1 MLRKPLDQ
9 ASPSQNKPAACHVL
23 EPRPT
28 SAVEDEDDD
37 EYENDYNHRIDRTR
51 FSLAS
56 SPFRASIKAT
66 EAYDRKSIVRTDR
79 T

>member
-1 MLRKPLDQ
+1 M
-9 ASPSQNKPAACHVL
+9 A
-23 EPRPT
+23 EPGIGRGKLIGCVFVPFVFEL
-28 SAVEDEDDD
+28 SFCSSNAVEDE
-37 EYENDYNHRIDRTR
+37 YENAIDRTP

-56 SPFRASIKAT
+56 RPDRGSIKAT

>member
-9 ASPSQNKPAACHVL
+9 ASPRQNKPAACHVL

-28 SAVEDEDDD
+28 SAVEDEDED
-37 EYENDYNHRIDRTR
+37 ENAYNHGIDRTP